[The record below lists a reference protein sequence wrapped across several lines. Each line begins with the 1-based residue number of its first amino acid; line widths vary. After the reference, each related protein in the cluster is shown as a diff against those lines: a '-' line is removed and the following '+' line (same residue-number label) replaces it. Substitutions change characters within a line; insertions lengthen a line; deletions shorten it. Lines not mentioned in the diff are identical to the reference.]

1 MARYVFH
8 HALPGAPT
16 SGSTAYAAV
25 HIDDDG
31 AAAAGERVR
40 IGDDVVL
47 KTTSADPL
55 LARVMSIIL
64 NDATTSSSGGGCLRV
79 QWYFRGSEL
88 PFLQDARFA
97 KVRRPG
103 VDESAPAPADRR
115 RGQSHRTTLVLPKQL
130 WSWFNICFLW
140 LLREC
145 IMSEHP
151 PA

>member
-103 VDESAPAPADRR
+103 VDESARGSDGGSVDVDRATAR
-115 RGQSHRTTLVLPKQL
+115 RSCCPSNSGRGS
-130 WSWFNICFLW
+130 SFFFFGC
-140 LLREC
+140 
-145 IMSEHP
+145 S
-151 PA
+151 ASAS